1 MLNFTVL
8 FLLFVHTK
16 SYLFMPYLEVPS
28 SPEYPGYYD
37 GDDERGMMRST
48 ASIEA
53 SYEHYLRTGVLN
65 FYFLLR
71 LVP

>member
-1 MLNFTVL
+1 
-8 FLLFVHTK
+8 
-16 SYLFMPYLEVPS
+16 MPYLEVPS